1 MVHGRP
7 TPRRRGHPRAGWAI
21 VTAALALSVAGVH
34 AGAATASKLESTR
47 SRLDA
52 ERSRERAL
60 SGRVAGFSNLIARLG
75 GDVAVLRRREHA
87 LEASLRV
94 EQARL
99 ARVQQALRVERARL
113 AALRARLAYSRRVLA
128 GRLRQMYEGGRP
140 DALTVVLNSR
150 GWIDLLERGEFL
162 RRINQQ
168 DRVVVVA
175 VRAAR
180 DAVQRSADR
189 LAVLEARQQRIT
201 DAILGQRNEVVST
214 RLSLDRRLSG
224 VSQARAQA
232 RSALQVTAASRA
244 RLERRLASLE
254 AQYPDAGSL
263 GAAGGWAIPWSVVN
277 CESGGRNT
285 GPNQVGASGYYQII
299 PSTWR
304 GAGGR
309 GPAAHLAPKSEQDR
323 VARQLWNGG
332 LGASNWVCAGR

>member
-1 MVHGRP
+1 MQSRSTLRH
-7 TPRRRGHPRAGWAI
+7 RGLPRARWTLAA
-21 VTAALALSVAGVH
+21 AALAMSLVGAHPGPAAG
-34 AGAATASKLESTR
+34 SKLQSTR
-47 SRLDA
+47 ARLDA
-52 ERSRERAL
+52 ERSHERAL
-60 SGRVAGFSNLIARLG
+60 AGRVTGFSSLIARLG
-75 GDVAVLRRREHA
+75 GDVAVLRRREGV

-94 EQARL
+94 EQAQL

-113 AALRARLAYSRRVLA
+113 AALRARLAYDRRVLA
-128 GRLRQMYEGGRP
+128 RRLTQMYEGGRP
-140 DALTVVLNSR
+140 DLLTVVLNSR

-162 RRINQQ
+162 RRISQQ
-168 DRVVVVA
+168 DRVVIVA

-201 DAILGQRNEVVST
+201 DAILSQRNEVVST
-214 RLSLDRRLSG
+214 RLALDHRLAG
-224 VSQARAQA
+224 VTQARAQA

-263 GAAGGWAIPWSVVN
+263 GAGGGWAIPWGVVN

-323 VARQLWNGG
+323 IARQLWNGG

>member
-1 MVHGRP
+1 MVQ
-7 TPRRRGHPRAGWAI
+7 PRSTLSPRGHPRVGWTIAA
-21 VTAALALSVAGVH
+21 AALAMAIGGVH
-34 AGAATASKLESTR
+34 ATPAAASKLKSTR
-47 SRLDA
+47 ARLDA

-60 SGRVAGFSNLIARLG
+60 AGRVSGFSNLIARLG
-75 GDVAVLRRREHA
+75 ADVAVLRRREHV
-87 LEASLRV
+87 LEARLRV
-94 EQARL
+94 EQAQL

-128 GRLRQMYEGGRP
+128 RRLIQMYEGGRP
-140 DALTVVLNSR
+140 DLLTVVLNSR

-162 RRINQQ
+162 RRINRQ
-168 DRVVVVA
+168 DRAVIVA
-175 VRAAR
+175 VRALR

-201 DAILGQRNEVVST
+201 DGILSQRNQVVST
-214 RLSLDRRLSG
+214 RVVLDRRLVG

-232 RSALQVTAASRA
+232 RSTLQVTAASRA
-244 RLERRLASLE
+244 HLERRLASLE

-285 GPNQVGASGYYQII
+285 GPNQIGASGYYQII

-323 VARQLWNGG
+323 IARQLWNGG

>member
-1 MVHGRP
+1 M
-7 TPRRRGHPRAGWAI
+7 
-21 VTAALALSVAGVH
+21 
-34 AGAATASKLESTR
+34 ASRVESTR
-47 SRLDA
+47 ARL
-52 ERSRERAL
+52 ETQQSRERAL
-60 SGRVAGFSNLIARLG
+60 AGRVAGFSNLIGRLG
-75 GDVAVLRRREHA
+75 GDIAVLRRREDV
-87 LEASLRV
+87 LQASLRV
-94 EQARL
+94 QEAQL
-99 ARVQQALRVERARL
+99 ARVQQALRLERARL

-128 GRLRQMYEGGRP
+128 RRLIQMYQGGRP
-140 DALTVVLNSR
+140 DLVTVVLTSR

-168 DRVVVVA
+168 DQVVIIG

-201 DAILGQRNEVVST
+201 DAILDQRNEVVST
-214 RLSLDRRLSG
+214 RLELGRRVAGYSR
-224 VSQARAQA
+224 ARADAQ
-232 RSALQVTAASRA
+232 SALRTTAATRA

-254 AQYPDAGSL
+254 AQYADAGSL
-263 GAAGGWAIPWSVVN
+263 GASGGWAIPWGIVS

-323 VARQLWNGG
+323 IARQLWNGG
-332 LGASNWVCAGR
+332 LGASNWVCAGRR